1 MRYSFPGNIREL
13 ENLIERAVILE
24 EGTTLF
30 PGDWLP
36 KQGGTPAAE
45 NSFKSFEE
53 TQKDYIIRVLKHTRG
68 KVSGPGGAAEVLQMK
83 DKTLFAKMK
92 RLGIERKT
100 VYTA

>member
-24 EGTTLF
+24 DGTTLF

-36 KQGGTPAAE
+36 KEGVTSKADDA
-45 NSFKSFEE
+45 FKTFEE
-53 TQKDYIIRVLKHTRG
+53 AQKDHIIKALRRTGG
-68 KVSGPGGAAEVLQMK
+68 KVSGPHGAAQILGMNN
-83 DKTLFAKMK
+83 KTLYAKMK

-100 VYTA
+100 SYS